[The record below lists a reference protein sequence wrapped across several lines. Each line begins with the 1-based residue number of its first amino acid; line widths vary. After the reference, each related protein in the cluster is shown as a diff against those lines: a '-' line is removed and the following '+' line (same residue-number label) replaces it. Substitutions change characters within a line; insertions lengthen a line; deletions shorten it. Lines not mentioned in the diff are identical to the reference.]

1 LEPEEQEGREN
12 EKDISAVKREESQGS
27 RFPKE
32 NVDQSGKED
41 PQKASGQEKGPA
53 DRAGQQM
60 ILEMGTCCSMLE
72 EGFSKSV
79 RVKKPIQ
86 FRRIMVKGAKSRG
99 RNLVLYR
106 LEGTEEQ
113 RFGIRIGR
121 GTKSAVVRN
130 KLKRT
135 IREFLRKNKDSFARD
150 ESVVV
155 VCRAP
160 AEAVNPEQLKEEL
173 AGLIRSGKPS

>member
-1 LEPEEQEGREN
+1 M
-12 EKDISAVKREESQGS
+12 V
-27 RFPKE
+27 
-32 NVDQSGKED
+32 
-41 PQKASGQEKGPA
+41 
-53 DRAGQQM
+53 
-60 ILEMGTCCSMLE
+60 E
-72 EGFSKSV
+72 EGFSRSV
-79 RVKKPIQ
+79 RVKKPIE
-86 FRRIMVKGAKSRG
+86 FKRIMVKGAKSRG

-106 LEGTEEQ
+106 LQGTKGR

-135 IREFLRKNKDSFARD
+135 IREFLRKNKGELARD

-155 VCRAP
+155 VCKAQ
-160 AEAVNPEQLKEEL
+160 AEAAYPERLREEL